1 MKAMVKLMNFQILNA
16 ILSRFNNNLKD
27 TVTELGLRDTFF

>member
-16 ILSRFNNNLKD
+16 ILSRFNNLKD